1 MTILKFDN
9 ISHQFPDGTR
19 AIREVSLSIP
29 KGELCVLLGPSG
41 AGKSTLLNTVN
52 GIVLPTGGRVVLDG
66 IPVEPANLMAV
77 RSRIGM
83 IHQQLHLVPRLSV
96 LHNVLAGL
104 LPVTPTWR
112 AMLKLFPV
120 DQQRKACRLLEEVEL
135 EERQIHRRASDM
147 SGGQQ
152 QRVAIARAFIN
163 DPDLVLADEPVA
175 SLDPTVSRHVLDLL
189 RRASRQRNTTV
200 LCSLHQVE
208 FAQEFADRIVALR
221 HGAVIYD
228 GAPDGLTPEILG
240 AIYDRE
246 GAAPVT
252 APHSDIAAAGM
263 AHAPAALA
271 ARAELV
277 G

>member
-19 AIREVSLSIP
+19 AIRDVSLSVP

-112 AMLKLFPV
+112 AMLKLFPI

-208 FAQEFADRIVALR
+208 FAQEFADRIVAMR

-228 GAPDGLTPEILG
+228 GPPDGLTPETLG

-246 GAAPVT
+246 PAAPATV
-252 APHSDIAAAGM
+252 PHSDIAAAEM
-263 AHAPAALA
+263 AHAPATLA